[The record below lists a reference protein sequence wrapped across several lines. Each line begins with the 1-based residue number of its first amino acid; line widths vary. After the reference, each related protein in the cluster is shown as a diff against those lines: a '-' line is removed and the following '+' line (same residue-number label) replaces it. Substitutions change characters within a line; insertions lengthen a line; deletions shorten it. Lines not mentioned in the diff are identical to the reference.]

1 MSTSRPIIALLLL
14 FVASPAWAQAPAPS
28 KPASTKPSPAN
39 PDFTVA
45 VDGLIVADFTAR
57 VAAYA
62 ELRKSLEEGLPKL
75 EVTANHSE
83 IRRAEEAL
91 ARRIRQARE
100 GKRQGD
106 IFTPSI
112 NAAFK
117 KLLASV
123 VTPGMCEA
131 IFDDGPAPDSI
142 DYRTNRSYPRDEPLS
157 TVPPSILG
165 VLPVLPEDVQ
175 YRFIRRSLILYDTR
189 PNLIL
194 DRIPAAISCPPIK

>member
-1 MSTSRPIIALLLL
+1 MSIGRTNLALLLL
-14 FVASPAWAQAPAPS
+14 FVVTNAWAQTPAP
-28 KPASTKPSPAN
+28 KPAPKD

-75 EVTANHSE
+75 EVTSVHSE

-91 ARRIRQARE
+91 ARRIRLARE
-100 GKRQGD
+100 GARQGS
-106 IFTPSI
+106 IFTPAI

-117 KLLASV
+117 QLLASV
-123 VTPGMCEA
+123 MTPGICAA
-131 IFDDGPAPDSI
+131 IFDDSPDANAI

-165 VLPVLPEDVQ
+165 VLPALPDDVQ

-194 DRIPAAISCPPIK
+194 DRIPNAVQCAPPK

>member
-1 MSTSRPIIALLLL
+1 MSTVRPIIVLLLL
-14 FVASPAWAQAPAPS
+14 LMAPRAWSQAPPQ
-28 KPASTKPSPAN
+28 KPSPAD
-39 PDFTVA
+39 PDFKVA

-100 GKRQGD
+100 GYRQGN
-106 IFTPSI
+106 IFTPAI
-112 NAAFK
+112 NQAFK
-117 KLLASV
+117 QLLAAV
-123 VTPGMCEA
+123 VTPGICAA
-131 IFDDGPAPDSI
+131 IFEDGPTSEDVE
-142 DYRTNRSYPRDEPLS
+142 YRTNRSYPRDEPLS

-165 VLPVLPEDVQ
+165 ALPGLPEDVQ

-194 DRIPAAISCPPIK
+194 DRIPGAISCPPIK